1 MIKEVALAYRRLGR
15 ASVIVVTVS
24 AALRMLFLCMKPS
37 GWSNSV
43 GLLVAAERAVFS
55 FVGVLFFIAAFALAL
70 RATAD
75 LWSLVVGPRASILA
89 AGTAFLDIM
98 LLVLMMV
105 ELAYTV
111 TVSLK
116 GTVLAAE
123 PFLIV
128 GLIAV
133 IRRMLVITIGDV
145 SPAAGSSAGGGVASQ
160 PVELGILTGV
170 VLVLV
175 VSIVLLRLRPRWR
188 DELETSTETV
198 SAATPR

>member
-1 MIKEVALAYRRLGR
+1 MHDDGDQGR
-15 ASVIVVTVS
+15 HFPGQASW
-24 AALRMLFLCMKPS
+24 AA
-37 GWSNSV
+37 SV

-55 FVGVLFFIAAFALAL
+55 FVGVLFFIAAFALAV
-70 RATAD
+70 RATTD
-75 LWSLVVGPRASILA
+75 LWALIAGPHDMIIA
-89 AGTAFLDIM
+89 AGTAFLDVM

-111 TVSLK
+111 TVSLR

-123 PFLIV
+123 PCLIV

-145 SPAAGSSAGGGVASQ
+145 NAGTLPAGSGGLGSQ
-160 PVELGILTGV
+160 PIELGILTGV

-175 VSIVLLRLRPRWR
+175 GSIVLLRRRPRLR
-188 DELETSTETV
+188 EDVE
-198 SAATPR
+198 ADG

>member
-1 MIKEVALAYRRLGR
+1 MIGSTPEKPP
-15 ASVIVVTVS
+15 
-24 AALRMLFLCMKPS
+24 PS
-37 GWSNSV
+37 GRSGQSGWMTSV

-75 LWSLVVGPRASILA
+75 LWALVAGPHDTIIA

-111 TVSLK
+111 TVSLR

-145 SPAAGSSAGGGVASQ
+145 SPGTASNLGGGGLGSQ

-175 VSIVLLRLRPRWR
+175 GSIVLLRLRPQ
-188 DELETSTETV
+188 
-198 SAATPR
+198 PRGDFEILSDG

>member
-1 MIKEVALAYRRLGR
+1 MQINGDEPPHA
-15 ASVIVVTVS
+15 TN
-24 AALRMLFLCMKPS
+24 PS
-37 GWSNSV
+37 GWATSV
-43 GLLVAAERAVFS
+43 GLLVGAERAVFS
-55 FVGVLFFIAAFALAL
+55 FVGVLFFIAAFALAV
-70 RATAD
+70 RATGD
-75 LWSLVVGPRASILA
+75 LWALISGPHDTIIA
-89 AGTAFLDIM
+89 AGTAFLDVM

-111 TVSLK
+111 TVSLR

-145 SPAAGSSAGGGVASQ
+145 KTTGQPAGAASLGTQ

-175 VSIVLLRLRPRWR
+175 TSIVLLRLRPVVRG
-188 DELETSTETV
+188 DDNVLS
-198 SAATPR
+198 

>member
-1 MIKEVALAYRRLGR
+1 
-15 ASVIVVTVS
+15 VIVVTVS
-24 AALRMLFLCMKPS
+24 GMLAMVSYCMSPQS
-37 GWSNSV
+37 GAV

-55 FVGVLFFIAAFALAL
+55 FVGVLFFVAAFALAV

-75 LWSLVVGPRASILA
+75 LWALVAGPHDTIIA
-89 AGTAFLDIM
+89 AGTAFLDVM

-111 TVSLK
+111 TVSLR

-145 SPAAGSSAGGGVASQ
+145 SPGGSANLSGVGSQ

-175 VSIVLLRLRPRWR
+175 GSIVLLRLRPRLR
-188 DELETSTETV
+188 DEHELDG
-198 SAATPR
+198 

>member
-1 MIKEVALAYRRLGR
+1 MIGQKGGDP
-15 ASVIVVTVS
+15 SVRHGS
-24 AALRMLFLCMKPS
+24 GQS
-37 GWSNSV
+37 GWTTSV
-43 GLLVAAERAVFS
+43 SLLVAAERAVFS
-55 FVGVLFFIAAFALAL
+55 FVGVLFFIAAFALAV

-75 LWSLVVGPRASILA
+75 LWTLAMGPHATTMA

-111 TVSLK
+111 TVSLR

-145 SPAAGSSAGGGVASQ
+145 SPSSPSNAAGGVGSQ

-175 VSIVLLRLRPRWR
+175 GSIVLLRLRPRLR
-188 DELETSTETV
+188 DEFETS
-198 SAATPR
+198 ADG

>member
-1 MIKEVALAYRRLGR
+1 MEQHDDRE
-15 ASVIVVTVS
+15 SVPG
-24 AALRMLFLCMKPS
+24 PS
-37 GWSNSV
+37 GWVTSV

-70 RATAD
+70 RATGD
-75 LWSLVVGPRASILA
+75 LWALIAGPHEAIIS
-89 AGTAFLDIM
+89 AGTAFLDLM

-111 TVSLK
+111 TVSLR
-116 GTVLAAE
+116 GSVLSAE

-133 IRRMLVITIGDV
+133 IRRILVITIGDV
-145 SPAAGSSAGGGVASQ
+145 KPVNGIAPAPIGIGAQ
-160 PVELGILTGV
+160 PIELGILTGV

-175 VSIVLLRLRPRWR
+175 ISIVLLRQRPVLRG
-188 DELETSTETV
+188 DDLH
-198 SAATPR
+198 

>member
-1 MIKEVALAYRRLGR
+1 MQKNGDDRVH
-15 ASVIVVTVS
+15 
-24 AALRMLFLCMKPS
+24 AAGPS
-37 GWSNSV
+37 GWRSSV

-55 FVGVLFFIAAFALAL
+55 FVGVLFFIAAFALAV
-70 RATAD
+70 RATTD
-75 LWSLVVGPRASILA
+75 LWALVVGPHAEIIR
-89 AGTAFLDIM
+89 AGTAFLDVM

-111 TVSLK
+111 TVSLR

-145 SPAAGSSAGGGVASQ
+145 NGGASLPAGSPGLGAQ
-160 PVELGILTGV
+160 PIELGILTGV

-175 VSIVLLRLRPRWR
+175 GSIVLLRRRPRFR
-188 DELETSTETV
+188 DDVEPSDG
-198 SAATPR
+198 

>member
-1 MIKEVALAYRRLGR
+1 MQINGDEPPH
-15 ASVIVVTVS
+15 VTN
-24 AALRMLFLCMKPS
+24 PS
-37 GWSNSV
+37 GWATSV
-43 GLLVAAERAVFS
+43 GLLVGAERAVFS
-55 FVGVLFFIAAFALAL
+55 FVGVLFFIAAFALAV
-70 RATAD
+70 RATGD
-75 LWSLVVGPRASILA
+75 LWALIAGPHDTIIA
-89 AGTAFLDIM
+89 AGTAFLDVM

-111 TVSLK
+111 TVSLR

-145 SPAAGSSAGGGVASQ
+145 KTTGQPVGAASLGTQ

-175 VSIVLLRLRPRWR
+175 TSIVLLRLRPVVRG
-188 DELETSTETV
+188 DDNALS
-198 SAATPR
+198 

>member
-1 MIKEVALAYRRLGR
+1 MER
-15 ASVIVVTVS
+15 
-24 AALRMLFLCMKPS
+24 PS
-37 GWSNSV
+37 GWSASV
-43 GLLVAAERAVFS
+43 GLLVGAERAVFS
-55 FVGVLFFIAAFALAL
+55 FVGVLFFVAAFALAL
-70 RATAD
+70 RATGD
-75 LWSLVVGPRASILA
+75 LWSLIAGPHATIIA
-89 AGTAFLDIM
+89 AGTAFLDVM

-111 TVSLK
+111 TVSLR

-145 SPAAGSSAGGGVASQ
+145 SPGSAANFTPGSLGAQ

-175 VSIVLLRLRPRWR
+175 VSIVLLRLRPRLR
-188 DELETSTETV
+188 DEFDTHGV
-198 SAATPR
+198 DG

>member
-1 MIKEVALAYRRLGR
+1 MIA
-15 ASVIVVTVS
+15 VTVGSRLLMS
-24 AALRMLFLCMKPS
+24 ARVTDMHKNSDDRLPAAGPS
-37 GWSNSV
+37 GWTTPV

-55 FVGVLFFIAAFALAL
+55 FVGVLFFIAAFALAV
-70 RATAD
+70 RATTD
-75 LWSLVVGPRASILA
+75 LWALIAGPHETIIS
-89 AGTAFLDIM
+89 AGTAFLDVM

-111 TVSLK
+111 TVSLR

-145 SPAAGSSAGGGVASQ
+145 NGSGSLPATAAGLGSQ
-160 PVELGILTGV
+160 PIELGILTGV

-175 VSIVLLRLRPRWR
+175 GSIVILRRRPRFR
-188 DELETSTETV
+188 NEVEPSDG
-198 SAATPR
+198 

>member
-1 MIKEVALAYRRLGR
+1 MERGNR
-15 ASVIVVTVS
+15 
-24 AALRMLFLCMKPS
+24 
-37 GWSNSV
+37 GWSTPV

-55 FVGVLFFIAAFALAL
+55 FVGVLFFVAAFALAV

-75 LWSLVVGPRASILA
+75 LWQLVSGPHDTIIQ

-111 TVSLK
+111 TVSLR

-133 IRRMLVITIGDV
+133 IRRILVITIGDV
-145 SPAAGSSAGGGVASQ
+145 GATGGTQLQTTGPGSQ
-160 PVELGILTGV
+160 PIELGILTGV

-175 VSIVLLRLRPRWR
+175 TSIVLLRLRPRAR
-188 DELETSTETV
+188 DEFEVGGSGI
-198 SAATPR
+198 